1 MNNSVSVTT
10 GMQGHSRQER
20 EINDF
25 YATDPIAINL
35 LLEQETFN
43 KNILE
48 PACGMGHLS
57 KRLSEKGYNV
67 TSYDLINRG
76 FGQQKDFFTVD
87 SFDGDIIT
95 NPPFKDAVPFI
106 QHSLDIIPNGH
117 KVAMFLKLL
126 FLESRSRKQFFQ
138 DNPPKT
144 IYVASGR
151 INCARDG
158 EFEKYPSSAVC
169 FCWFM
174 WEKGYHGDTVLKW
187 IN

>member
-1 MNNSVSVTT
+1 M
-10 GMQGHSRQER
+10 
-20 EINDF
+20 
-25 YATDPIAINL
+25 
-35 LLEQETFN
+35 
-43 KNILE
+43 
-48 PACGMGHLS
+48 
-57 KRLSEKGYNV
+57 
-67 TSYDLINRG
+67 
-76 FGQQKDFFTVD
+76 
-87 SFDGDIIT
+87 
-95 NPPFKDAVPFI
+95 PFI

-117 KVAMFLKLL
+117 KVAM